1 MKKNPSVAF
10 QFADLKRGL
19 GSITPDEWNMIPEAQ
34 DYSVKKRKNEKY
46 TPVPDHIIE
55 GARRENAMVNSVDV
69 KGMQTPMSLNDIG
82 KANQTVLTAKLDKSI
97 DQVSGFSTV
106 DKTGYLTGLNSQV
119 VNTQADIGDFKRA
132 RKLMKNLV
140 NVDPKNANGWISVA
154 RVEELDGKLQ

>member
-1 MKKNPSVAF
+1 MMEKNPSLAL

-19 GSITPDEWNMIPEAQ
+19 GSITSDEWNMIPEAQ

-55 GARRENAMVNSVDV
+55 GARREGGMINSLDV
-69 KGMQTPMSLNDIG
+69 TGLSTPLNINDIG

-106 DKTGYLTGLNSQV
+106 DKSGYLTGLNSQII
-119 VNTQADIGDFKRA
+119 NTSSDIGDFKRA

-154 RVEELDGKLQ
+154 RVEELDGKL